1 MDVSTI
7 AQVIISLMPIV
18 GIVVGGVCLFFF
30 LLWHHHEVKLQIKTG
45 LFTPVKT
52 DYKAVSLL
60 AGLLLTCV
68 GAIMTIVLGILAKI
82 SYSILG
88 GALPFAV
95 GISLLLFYKL
105 YPPFHEKPKDIDKD
119 P

>member
-7 AQVIISLMPIV
+7 AQIIISIMPIV
-18 GIVVGGVCLFFF
+18 GIVIGGVCLFFF
-30 LLWHHHEVKLQIKTG
+30 LLWHHREVKLQIKTG
-45 LFTPVKT
+45 LFIPVKT

-68 GAIMTIVLGILAKI
+68 GAVMTLVLGILAKI

-95 GISLLLFYKL
+95 GVSLLIFYKL
-105 YPPFHEKPKDIDKD
+105 YPPFHEKSKKDEKT

>member
-1 MDVSTI
+1 MDVSKI
-7 AQVIISLMPIV
+7 AQVIISTMPIV

-45 LFTPVKT
+45 IFVPVKT

-68 GAIMTIVLGILAKI
+68 GAMMTIILGILAKI

-105 YPPFHEKPKDIDKD
+105 YPPFHEKPKDSTSD